1 MNQCSKCFDE
11 TPFAFHEIDRN
22 GILRAVNEAA
32 CKLLG
37 YARERMIGRH
47 IGEFVSPESRD
58 ETLEAVREKLSGAR
72 PLRPFEHEYVDGSGR
87 RRVLDIYESFV
98 LGSAGEVCGLRSFLV
113 DVTERKAAERR
124 WKYSEAVLRQMEK
137 IARVCGWGWDLETGE
152 AMWTEENFRLT
163 GLSDTEPMSLQRF
176 QQMVHPEDRDMFLRQ
191 VERAA
196 RREGSYDFEFRLVRR
211 DGALRVCRARGT
223 AVARSATGH
232 SHLIGTTEDVTDKKG
247 VSQALRTVR
256 QSLETEREILRMM
269 ATGAGLEDVLDAITG
284 NVEKMWPHA
293 GASIQ
298 QLDGSRRRFNHA
310 PAPGLPPDAASDWN
324 ALAIGPNNGS
334 AAAAAF
340 FNRPVLCGQIDTDPA
355 WAEARDV
362 ALRTGMQASWSIPIR
377 DRRRKVLGVLTV
389 CHREPRPAEGEELRA
404 VEALAELAGLAIE
417 RRREDEALSKSNRMF
432 EALVRNAPVGIFL
445 TDPRGNVLFLNE
457 RWRQMTGLS
466 QEEAKGTRWERALHP
481 EDRTRVLKEW
491 IHCVEAGE
499 EFAMEYRYRNRQG
512 KDVWVSGQAV
522 ALRDEGSA
530 LTGFIGTVV
539 DITASKQMEEALRA
553 SERQLRTLVEHLPAG
568 AVYRRGDSLLLNKA
582 VEELTGY
589 RREEISTVDD
599 WFRLIGGGKEEQV
612 RYEQARAARF
622 PTPRTVTRYR
632 KDGEAR
638 LFEITYYRGE
648 EGEVWLLQDVTQRME
663 MERALREG
671 QIRFELAVRG
681 TSDGLWDWDMRK
693 RSMYCSPRLM
703 ELLGHEGKGIEAA
716 ENLFEERAHALDAN
730 AVKEMLARHLA
741 ERAPFDIE
749 CRLRMHNGG
758 YGWFHL
764 RGLAVW
770 NEEGQP
776 TRMAGSISDIT
787 ARKQAEQEQK
797 ALVEQLKIA
806 HQSAE
811 SAARAKSEFLAH
823 MSHEIRTP
831 MHGVIGMTGLL
842 LDTDLNSE
850 QREYAETVH
859 HSAEALLAIL
869 NDILDISKIEAG
881 KLALENLPT
890 DVESTVCEVMSLLS
904 RTAREKN
911 LELISGFSPDTP
923 ETVLCDPARL
933 RQILLNLVGNAVKF
947 TEKGH
952 VLVNCWV
959 GSRTGHRAE
968 LCFTVQD
975 TGIGIPKEKQ
985 NALFEQ
991 FVQADTS
998 TTRKYGGTGLGL
1010 TICRRLLALMG
1021 GAIEIES
1028 EPGKGSTFTFRLPV
1042 GIPPLAQ
1049 PLVPPN
1055 IKEVFGDKRVLVISS
1070 LAALRHNLAATL
1082 SGAGMLVDAAG
1093 PPLTLADLTRNGS
1106 PPPNVAIVDHS
1117 QEMNPFEAC
1126 QVVKSMSEAA
1136 APKIIVLT
1144 GWRRRADRLLLEA
1157 AGASSVLNKPVRPH
1171 DLVAAVLE
1179 CLGASSAEPLET
1191 QSKPEASPGKLA
1203 RLRVLVAEDNLVNQ
1217 RLAIRFLEKEG
1228 CIVDLAPNGM
1238 DVIRIWERTTHD
1250 VILMDCQMPEMD
1262 GYEATREI
1270 RRRER
1275 EQGRSRVPIVAMTA
1289 SALDGDRERCIQVGM
1304 DDFLSKP
1311 VQIEHLR
1318 KTLLR
1323 WSQPSP
1329 ALA

>member
-32 CKLLG
+32 CELLG
-37 YARERMIGRH
+37 YPRERIIGRH
-47 IGEFVSPESRD
+47 IWEFVFPESSD
-58 ETLEAVREKLSGAR
+58 ETREAVREKLSGAR
-72 PLRPFEHEYVDGSGR
+72 PLRPFEQEFLDGNGR
-87 RRVLDIYESFV
+87 VRVLDVYESFV
-98 LGSAGEVCGLRSFLV
+98 LGSIGEVTGLRSYLV
-113 DVTERKAAERR
+113 DVTRRKAVESS
-124 WKYSEAVLRQMEK
+124 WKCGGAVLRQLEK
-137 IARVCGWGWDLETGE
+137 IPLVCGWEWNLETGE
-152 AMWTEENFRLT
+152 SVWTEENFRLT
-163 GLSDTEPMSLQRF
+163 GLDKTEPMSLQRF
-176 QQMVHPEDRDMFLRQ
+176 QQMVHPEDRGMFLQQ

-196 RREGSYDFEFRLVRR
+196 RREGSYDFEFRLVRH
-211 DGALRVCRARGT
+211 DGALRICRARGT
-223 AVARSATGH
+223 AAQSSPGH
-232 SHLIGTTEDVTDKKG
+232 RRLIGITEDVTDKKD
-247 VSQALRTVR
+247 VSRALRTVT
-256 QSLETEREILRMM
+256 QSLETEREILRMLT
-269 ATGAGLEDVLDAITG
+269 TGAALDDVLEAITG
-284 NVEKMWPHA
+284 NVEKMWPETSV
-293 GASIQ
+293 SIQ
-298 QLDGSRRRFNHA
+298 LLDQSRRRFNLARA
-310 PAPGLPPDAASDWN
+310 PSLLPGAASDWN
-324 ALAIGPNNGS
+324 ALPIGPNNGS

-340 FNRPVLCGQIDTDPA
+340 FNRPVLCGRISHDPA
-355 WAEARDV
+355 WAEARSV

-377 DRRRKVLGVLTV
+377 DRGRKVLGVLTV
-389 CHREPRPAEGEELRA
+389 FHREPRLAEVEELKA
-404 VEALAELAGLAIE
+404 VEALAELAGLATE
-417 RRREDEALSKSNRMF
+417 RHRGDEALNKSNRLF
-432 EALVRNAPVGIFL
+432 EALARNAPVGIYL
-445 TDPRGNVLFLNE
+445 TDPRGNVLFLNGHWS
-457 RWRQMTGLS
+457 RMTGLS
-466 QEEAKGTRWERALHP
+466 PEEARGTRWERALHP
-481 EDRTRVLKEW
+481 EDRTRVLKRW
-491 IHCVEAGE
+491 VRSVEAGE
-499 EFAMEYRYRNRQG
+499 EFAMEYRYRTRQG
-512 KDVWVSGQAV
+512 KDLWVSGRAV
-522 ALRDEGSA
+522 ALRDESGA

-539 DITASKQMEEALRA
+539 DITAAKQVEEALRA

-568 AVYRRGDSLLLNKA
+568 AVYRKGDSLLLNKA

-599 WFRLIGGGKEEQV
+599 WFRLVGGGKEEQV
-612 RYEQARAARF
+612 RYEQARAAGF
-622 PTPRTVTRYR
+622 PASHPVTRYR

-648 EGEVWLLQDVTQRME
+648 EDEVWLLRDVTQRME

-671 QIRFELAVRG
+671 QVRFELAVRG

-703 ELLGHEGKGIEAA
+703 ELLGHEGKSIDAPEDF
-716 ENLFEERAHALDAN
+716 FEQRVHPSDAG
-730 AVKEMLARHLA
+730 AVKAALARHLA
-741 ERAPFDIE
+741 ERVPYDIE
-749 CRLRMHNGG
+749 CRLRMRNGG

-776 TRMAGSISDIT
+776 TRMAGSISGIT

-797 ALVEQLKIA
+797 ALVEQLRIA
-806 HQSAE
+806 RQNAE

-831 MHGVIGMTGLL
+831 MHGVIGMAGLL

-850 QREYAETVH
+850 QREYAETVC

-881 KLALENLPT
+881 KLTLESLPT
-890 DVESTVCEVMSLLS
+890 DVESTVCEVMSLLG
-904 RTAREKN
+904 RAAREKN

-947 TEKGH
+947 TERGH

-959 GSRTGHRAE
+959 GSRNGNRAE
-968 LCFTVQD
+968 LRFTVQD

-1010 TICRRLLALMG
+1010 TICRRLLGLMG

-1028 EPGKGSTFTFRLPV
+1028 EPETGSKFTFRLPV
-1042 GIPPLAQ
+1042 GIPPLSQ
-1049 PLVPPN
+1049 PLVRPA
-1055 IKEVFGDKRVLVISS
+1055 IKQVFGDNRVLVISS
-1070 LAALRHNLAATL
+1070 LPALRHNLAAML
-1082 SGAGMLVDAAG
+1082 SGAGLLVDDIG
-1093 PPLTLADLTRNGS
+1093 PPLALADLTRNGS
-1106 PPPNVAIVDHS
+1106 SPPDVAIVDHS
-1117 QEMNPFEAC
+1117 REMNPFEAC

-1157 AGASSVLNKPVRPH
+1157 AGASRVINKPLRPR
-1171 DLVAAVLE
+1171 DLLAAVLE
-1179 CLGASSAEPLET
+1179 CLGAPLET
-1191 QSKPEASPGKLA
+1191 PLETDPRPEASPGKLV

-1228 CIVDLAPNGM
+1228 CIVDLAPSGT
-1238 DVIRIWERTTHD
+1238 DVIRIWERTAHD
-1250 VILMDCQMPEMD
+1250 VILMDCHMPEMD

-1275 EQGRSRVPIVAMTA
+1275 EQGRPRVPIVAMTA
-1289 SALDGDRERCIQVGM
+1289 NALDGDRERCIQVGM

-1318 KTLLR
+1318 RTLLR
-1323 WSQPSP
+1323 WSPSP